1 MGRYPVEKI
10 RTIVLLGYAGAGKTS
25 LADAM
30 IYNAGASDRLGKVD
44 DGTSIMDF
52 EPEEIKRK
60 ITISASFHDFEWN
73 KHLIHIIDTPGYP
86 NFETEAKTVMRAA
99 DGVVLTISAISG
111 IKVQTIRIWD
121 YAKRLNLPGI
131 AFVGKM
137 DKERAD
143 FYKSVEEMERELG
156 TKPVCVHIPIG
167 KEADFK
173 GYVDLISMKAFYYE
187 EDLKGNVKEGEIP
200 PEMIDRVEEFR
211 KMLHE
216 NVAELDDTLLEV
228 YLEKG
233 ELNESDLKEGLRN
246 GTISGR
252 IIPVF
257 TGSPVKNFGVRQLMD
272 AIVEY
277 LPSPVERG
285 VIRLTSPITGE
296 KIERRIGE
304 KEPFSAFVIKTIADP
319 FAGKLSIF
327 RVFSGVIQ
335 SDTMVYNPGKQVK
348 ERIGQVFKMEG
359 KRQVQVD
366 SLGPGEIGAVA
377 KLKDTSTGDTLC
389 DEKSPVIFEG
399 LEIQSPVISYA
410 IQPRAK
416 GDEEK
421 IVASLNRLTEE
432 DPSIKVFREPQTKE
446 VILSGMGQVHLEV
459 VVERLKR
466 KFGVDVDL
474 KTPKVPYKETIKGVA
489 QVQGKYKRQS
499 GGRGQYGDVW
509 IKMEPLPRGAGF
521 EFVDAIVGGAIPKN
535 YIPAVEKGIV
545 EAMQEGVLAGYP
557 VVDFK
562 VTLYDGSYHIVDSS
576 DLAFK
581 IAASMAFKKGMTEA
595 KPVLLE
601 PIMSMEIIVPD
612 ECVGDIIGD
621 LNARRGRVVGVEAQ
635 GGSQIIKALVP
646 MAEILKYD
654 SDLTSLTSARGSFT
668 VEFSHYEEVPSHI
681 AEKIIA
687 EAKKEK
693 EKEKEKE

>member
-1 MGRYPVEKI
+1 MGKYPVERI
-10 RTIVLLGYAGAGKTS
+10 RTIVLLGHGGSGKTS

-30 IYNAGASDRLGKVD
+30 IYNAGASDRLGRVD

-52 EPEEIKRK
+52 EPEEIRRK

-86 NFETEAKTVMRAA
+86 NFETETKTVMRAA
-99 DGVVLTISAISG
+99 DGAVLMVSAISG
-111 IKVQTIRIWD
+111 IKIQTIKLWD

-143 FYKSVEEMERELG
+143 FYKSIEEIETQLG
-156 TKPVCVHIPIG
+156 IKPVCIHIPIG
-167 KEADFK
+167 KEADFR
-173 GYVDLISMKAFYYE
+173 GFIDLISMKAFYFE
-187 EDLKGNVKEGEIP
+187 EDLKGNMKEGEIP
-200 PEMIDRVEEFR
+200 SELIDRVEEFR
-211 KMLHE
+211 KILHE
-216 NVAELDDTLLEV
+216 NVAELDDRLLET
-228 YLEKG
+228 YLDKG
-233 ELNESDLKEGLRN
+233 ELDDKDLKEGLRS
-246 GTISGR
+246 GTIAGR
-252 IIPVF
+252 LMPVLV
-257 TGSPVKNFGVRQLMD
+257 GSPVKNFGVKTVMD
-272 AIVEY
+272 AIVEL
-277 LPSPVERG
+277 LPSPSERG
-285 VIRLTSPITGE
+285 YLRLTSAVSGE
-296 KIERRIGE
+296 KVERKPSE
-304 KEPFSAFVIKTIADP
+304 KEPFCAFVVKTIADP

-335 SDTMVYNPGKQVK
+335 SDSTVFNPGKQVK

-389 DEKSPVIFEG
+389 DEKSQVIFEG
-399 LEIQSPVISYA
+399 LDVQSPVISYA

-459 VVERLKR
+459 IVEKLKR
-466 KFGVDVDL
+466 KFGVEVDL
-474 KTPKVPYKETIKGVA
+474 KTPKVPYKETIKGIA

-509 IKMEPLPRGAGF
+509 IKMEPLPRGEGF
-521 EFVDAIVGGAIPKN
+521 KFVDAIVGGAIPKN

-581 IAASMAFKKGMTEA
+581 IAASMAFKKGMMEA

-601 PIMSMEIIVPD
+601 PIMSLEIVVPD

-621 LNARRGRVVGVEAQ
+621 LNARRGKVIGVEAQ

-654 SDLTSLTSARGSFT
+654 SDLTSLTSGRGSFS

-681 AEKIIA
+681 AERIIS

-693 EKEKEKE
+693 EKE

>member
-1 MGRYPVEKI
+1 MGKYPVEKI
-10 RTIVLLGYAGAGKTS
+10 RTIVLLGHGGSGKTS

-30 IYNAGASDRLGKVD
+30 IYNAGASDRLGRVD

-73 KHLIHIIDTPGYP
+73 KYLIHIIDTPGYP
-86 NFETEAKTVMRAA
+86 NFETETKTVMRAA
-99 DGVVLTISAISG
+99 DGAVLMVSAISG
-111 IKVQTIRIWD
+111 IKIQTIKLWD

-137 DKERAD
+137 DKERTD
-143 FYKSVEEMERELG
+143 FYKSIEEIERQLG
-156 TKPVCVHIPIG
+156 IKPVCIHIPIG
-167 KEADFK
+167 KEADFR
-173 GYVDLISMKAFYYE
+173 GFIDLISMKAFYFE
-187 EDLKGNVKEGEIP
+187 EDLKGNMKEGEIP
-200 PEMIDRVEEFR
+200 SELIDRAEEFR
-211 KMLHE
+211 KILHE
-216 NVAELDDTLLEV
+216 NVAELDDRLLEA
-228 YLEKG
+228 YLDKG
-233 ELNESDLKEGLRN
+233 ELDEKDLKEGLRS
-246 GTISGR
+246 GTIAGR
-252 IIPVF
+252 LMPVLV
-257 TGSPVKNFGVRQLMD
+257 GSPVKNFGIKTVMD
-272 AIVEY
+272 AIVEL
-277 LPSPVERG
+277 LPSPSDRG
-285 VIRLTSPITGE
+285 YLRLTSAVSGE
-296 KIERRIGE
+296 RVERKPSE
-304 KEPFSAFVIKTIADP
+304 KEPFSAFVVKTIADP

-335 SDTMVYNPGKQVK
+335 SDSTVYNPGKQVK

-359 KRQVQVD
+359 KRQVQVE

-389 DEKSPVIFEG
+389 DEKSQVIFEV
-399 LEIQSPVISYA
+399 LEVQSPVISYA

-459 VVERLKR
+459 VVEKLKR
-466 KFGVDVDL
+466 KFGVEVDL
-474 KTPKVPYKETIKGVA
+474 KTPKVPYKETIKGIA

-509 IKMEPLPRGAGF
+509 IKMEPLPRGEGF
-521 EFVDAIVGGAIPKN
+521 KFVDAIVGGAIPKN

-581 IAASMAFKKGMTEA
+581 IAASMAFKKGMMEA
-595 KPVLLE
+595 RPMLLE
-601 PIMSMEIIVPD
+601 PIMSMEIVVPD

-621 LNARRGRVVGVEAQ
+621 LNARRGKVIGVEAQ

-654 SDLTSLTSARGSFT
+654 SDLTSLTSGRGSFS

-681 AEKIIA
+681 AERIIA

-693 EKEKEKE
+693 EKE